1 MLAYAARSSSNTLC
15 GWLPETDR
23 KSGLQK
29 LRETLVLEIYY
40 IWPIHLPPSYIP
52 QEDPE
57 YTPFIKSLINI

>member
-1 MLAYAARSSSNTLC
+1 MLACAARSSSNNWCAGCLK
-15 GWLPETDR
+15 PAR

-40 IWPIHLPPSYIP
+40 VWPVPLPPSYIP
-52 QEDPE
+52 QEDPG